1 MSLNVSI
8 NELFSRKFKFKL
20 NNIILNFIEN
30 IDTCLIREQV
40 FKEAMYRLFLSS
52 DILTIF
58 STTVLQLSCT
68 VALEN
73 FMSFFTLISGL

>member
-73 FMSFFTLISGL
+73 FMFSFTLISGL

>member
-40 FKEAMYRLFLSS
+40 FKEAMYRLFFETF
-52 DILTIF
+52 TISLF
-58 STTVLQLSCT
+58 KY
-68 VALEN
+68 
-73 FMSFFTLISGL
+73 